1 MRPTIALAVALTF
14 SALPLRAE
22 VAATLRA
29 GDVFEMRLGGVPQ
42 ESAAEFAAPYTID
55 QGGTINVPLIGE
67 VKAAGL
73 RPAEL
78 ERLIQAKLVAGQ
90 FFTKP
95 TVLVNVTPGN
105 RHVSVSGGV
114 RNPQRLGWSPDETL
128 SSAIGECGG
137 FNDFAT
143 GKGIRVIREGKVIG
157 TYNLKEIQKDPSK
170 DPKLLPGDQ
179 VVVPE

>member
-1 MRPTIALAVALTF
+1 MRLPIALAVALAF
-14 SALPLRAE
+14 SALPLCAE
-22 VAATLRA
+22 VVATLRA

-42 ESAAEFAAPYTID
+42 ESAVEFAVPYTID
-55 QGGTINVPLIGE
+55 QDGTINVPLIGE

-78 ERLIQAKLVAGQ
+78 ERLIQNKLVAGQ

-105 RHVSVSGGV
+105 RFVSLTGGV
-114 RNPQRLGWSPDETL
+114 QRPQRLSWNADTTL

-137 FNDFAT
+137 LNDFAS
-143 GKGIRVIREGKVIG
+143 GKGIRIIREGKVIG
-157 TYNLKEIQKDPSK
+157 SYNYKEIQKAPSK
-170 DPKLLPGDQ
+170 APKLLPGDQ
-179 VVVPE
+179 VIVPE

>member
-1 MRPTIALAVALTF
+1 MRSAIALAVSLIISTV
-14 SALPLRAE
+14 PLRAE
-22 VAATLRA
+22 VVAALRA

-42 ESAAEFAAPYTID
+42 DSAAEFGVSYTID

-78 ERLIQAKLVAGQ
+78 ERLIQTKLVAGQ

-95 TVLVNVTPGN
+95 TVLINVTPAN
-105 RHVSVSGGV
+105 RFMFLSGGV
-114 RNPQRLGWSPDETL
+114 QRPQRLGWSPDATL

-137 FNDFAT
+137 LSDL
-143 GKGIRVIREGKVIG
+143 GKGTGIRVIREGKVTG
-157 TYNLKEIQKDPSK
+157 VYNLKEIQKDPSK

-179 VVVPE
+179 VIVRE

>member
-1 MRPTIALAVALTF
+1 MRTAFALAVFLIV
-14 SALPLRAE
+14 SIPPLRAE
-22 VAATLRA
+22 VVATLRA

-42 ESAAEFAAPYTID
+42 ESAAEFALAYTID

-78 ERLIQAKLVAGQ
+78 ERVIQTKLVAGQ

-95 TVLVNVTPGN
+95 TVLVNVAPAT
-105 RHVSVSGGV
+105 RFMSLTGGV
-114 RNPQRLGWSPDETL
+114 QRPQRLAWSPDATL

-137 FNDFAT
+137 LSDF
-143 GKGIRVIREGKVIG
+143 GKGNGIRVIREGKVVG
-157 TYNLKEIQKDPSK
+157 VYDLKEIQKYPAK

-179 VVVPE
+179 VIVRE